1 MASFKNMDTHFV
13 SYNYFCFC
21 FCVEFWKFI
30 HGNDQRNCHARSSKK
45 GKLNYYYYFSW
56 KDVYLGIKFF
66 VNTEFWSSLTRLGN
80 IMKTII
86 ITEVLHN
93 KEKCGHSKEFGRKAF
108 FQLNFLQVLELDRQ
122 MFLGR
127 TPVGRGLQKRRAG
140 VRGLLYSR
148 AVCNWVSKRIW
159 KCIRFAYLALWFD
172 EENWRSTN
180 QIQNWKPSLIAHSPK
195 LFLIRFFRNVHLV
208 KRLCMKLWVLMLT
221 ERSCFTCKAPNY
233 ELLAVVSD
241 FKWYNCKYTHAF
253 VLERMRNSSTVWG
266 CYTAS

>member
-1 MASFKNMDTHFV
+1 MWPFKRV
-13 SYNYFCFC
+13 RK
-21 FCVEFWKFI
+21 E
-30 HGNDQRNCHARSSKK
+30 
-45 GKLNYYYYFSW
+45 
-56 KDVYLGIKFF
+56 
-66 VNTEFWSSLTRLGN
+66 SL
-80 IMKTII
+80 
-86 ITEVLHN
+86 
-93 KEKCGHSKEFGRKAF
+93 
-108 FQLNFLQVLELDRQ
+108 FQLNFLQVVELDRQ

-140 VRGLLYSR
+140 VRGLFYSR

-159 KCIRFAYLALWFD
+159 KCIRFAYLALWFY

-180 QIQNWKPSLIAHSPK
+180 QIQDWKP
-195 LFLIRFFRNVHLV
+195 FLIRFFRNVHLA

-253 VLERMRNSSTVWG
+253 V
-266 CYTAS
+266 